1 MARPF
6 RTKHPAG
13 TTPTNGIPGNLSTRK
28 RQGAG
33 MRGPVLEPVVE
44 REVGVLRTIVRSPLL
59 WGPYGRHEGN
69 LDTAFIEEHPGIM
82 TCCWQIIGI
91 STTLADVTTSGWRP
105 RMADAAVPGT
115 LIVALYLITAVAC
128 AWALSVARIGALMAK
143 EYRSVERR
151 KHDRTVAYR
160 ASFLFW
166 ALLILCMVILG
177 VNKHLDLESWLT
189 EFGRN
194 IALSQGWYETR
205 SSVQRPLVAGIAGS
219 SLICLALL
227 LALMR
232 RLLPRHVLAFVGIVI
247 LLCFVMARAMS
258 FHQLDDA
265 LAIEMLGV
273 RARWLLELG
282 GILCIGLCA
291 VKNCWWYGL
300 PRRLRARVPACPDR
314 TSVVSAHVGRS

>member
-1 MARPF
+1 
-6 RTKHPAG
+6 
-13 TTPTNGIPGNLSTRK
+13 
-28 RQGAG
+28 

-44 REVGVLRTIVRSPLL
+44 REAGALRANLRSLL
-59 WGPYGRHEGN
+59 LCGSYRRREGN
-69 LDTAFIEEHPGIM
+69 LDTAFVEEYPGIM
-82 TCCWQIIGI
+82 SCCWQIIGI
-91 STTLADVTTSGWRP
+91 STTLADVTTSGWHP

-115 LIVALYLITAVAC
+115 LIVAFYLITAVVC
-128 AWALSVARIGALMAK
+128 AWALSVARIGARMAK
-143 EYRSVERR
+143 EYRKVERR
-151 KHDRTVAYR
+151 KHDRTTAYR

-166 ALLILCMVILG
+166 ALLTLCMVILG

-205 SSVQRPLVAGIAGS
+205 SSVQRPLVAGVAGFGLI
-219 SLICLALL
+219 SLAVL
-227 LALMR
+227 LALTR
-232 RLLPRHVLAFVGIVI
+232 RLLPRHVLAFVGTVI

-265 LAIEMLGV
+265 LAVEMFGV

-282 GILCIGLCA
+282 GILCIGGCA

-300 PRRLRARVPACPDR
+300 PRRLRASVQPCPDR
-314 TSVVSAHVGRS
+314 TSVVPARAGHS